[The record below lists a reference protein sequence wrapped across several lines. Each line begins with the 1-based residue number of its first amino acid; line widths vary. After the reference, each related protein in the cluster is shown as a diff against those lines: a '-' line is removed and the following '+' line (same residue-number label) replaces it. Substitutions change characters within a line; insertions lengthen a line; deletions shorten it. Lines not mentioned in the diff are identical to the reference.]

1 MRYIIRYRAKSNK
14 SITGFV
20 TQEIP
25 CKTIQEARLLKEC
38 ASPEEKAVI
47 YDTVRKAVLAE
58 P

>member
-1 MRYIIRYRAKSNK
+1 MRYILRYRVKDK
-14 SITGFV
+14 ESITGFV
-20 TQEIP
+20 TEEIP
-25 CKTIQEARLLKEC
+25 CKTIQEARLLKES